1 MVCGD
6 ILSQNVHKISFLKH
20 SEYTENDYFILLIQ
34 SVTRKLNIQKQKRTY
49 LLVGRSAFGKKL
61 FFVSMF
67 KDNWTPPLRTKLY

>member
-1 MVCGD
+1 M
-6 ILSQNVHKISFLKH
+6 SQNVHKIFLKH
-20 SEYTENDYFILLIQ
+20 SEYTENDYFILLIH
-34 SVTRKLNIQKQKRTY
+34 SVTGKLNIQKQRRTY